1 MEIEA
6 LKNRWVELEKKLEQN
21 KSLNERFIKE
31 MIDRRA
37 GKIDTA
43 INRLLFRD
51 IYALVFMLVMFACLL
66 YLYFTRESDHMF
78 WNIVVIMV
86 GVPAIPTLAWY
97 CIKIYRLMNVGMNK
111 SVKRNLFYISKYN
124 IQVKREQFGNVIY
137 MTIAFVLLLF
147 FVFVDST
154 VYSFMWLII
163 ACGIPIVLAKSYWSY
178 KKVYQKNIYSIQNS
192 LEEIRGLDEDE
203 EEGN

>member
-192 LEEIRGLDEDE
+192 LEEIRELK
-203 EEGN
+203 EGA

>member
-97 CIKIYRLMNVGMNK
+97 FIKIYRSN
-111 SVKRNLFYISKYN
+111 IKY
-124 IQVKREQFGNVIY
+124 
-137 MTIAFVLLLF
+137 
-147 FVFVDST
+147 ST
-154 VYSFMWLII
+154 
-163 ACGIPIVLAKSYWSY
+163 
-178 KKVYQKNIYSIQNS
+178 
-192 LEEIRGLDEDE
+192 
-203 EEGN
+203 